1 MTDQD
6 KQALLKAGLD
16 PAKIREDYFI
26 DPACKILQTKAH
38 FCFNS
43 DSTDLARFCR
53 VYPDDA
59 VCEIGT
65 NNGALLVYLD
75 RFHPASLTGIE
86 ILEQPAK
93 LAAINLDRAAKAK
106 HEIFQGSVEQ
116 FAKGDFDLV
125 ICNPPYFELPD
136 DASFSQALSLK
147 QQARF
152 EKNLDL
158 KTMIGQAARLLRS
171 HGRFCFVHRPDR
183 ISEAIVE
190 LAAHKMAVSRIQIA
204 YDHRDQ
210 QAKAILM
217 EAIKEGTCRP
227 QILEPI
233 FRGQPGLKRE

>member
-16 PAKIREDYFI
+16 PARIREDYFI
-26 DPACKILQTKAH
+26 DPACKVLQTKAH

-43 DSTDLARFCR
+43 DSTDLAKFCR
-53 VYPDDA
+53 VYPGEA

-65 NNGALLVYLD
+65 NNGALLLFLD
-75 RFHPASLTGIE
+75 RYHPASLTGIE
-86 ILEQPAK
+86 ILDQPAC
-93 LAAINLDRAAKAK
+93 LARINLDRSVQAD
-106 HEIFQGSVEQ
+106 HEIFQGSVENFDRQ
-116 FAKGDFDLV
+116 DFDLV
-125 ICNPPYFELPD
+125 VCNPPYFELPAAD
-136 DASFSQALSLK
+136 GFLNPLSLK

-158 KTMIGQAARLLRS
+158 KTMILQASRLLRS

-183 ISEAIVE
+183 ICEAIVHM
-190 LAAHKMAVSRIQIA
+190 AACNMAVSRLQIV

-210 QAKAILM
+210 QAKAILV

-233 FRGQPGLKRE
+233 FRG